1 MVRLLLALV
10 AVALVL
16 AWSVAVLVRRDR
28 RRSPGSP
35 EARRIEARATR
46 GLRESRRQ
54 AHVHQHFNDI
64 DGVSALRN
72 RD

>member
-46 GLRESRRQ
+46 GLREARRQ
-54 AHVHQHFNDI
+54 ARARHHFDDI
-64 DGVSALRN
+64 GGVSALRD